1 MTADSPNSNTSP
13 MNLRNGATS
22 AGALIALV
30 TVAALLTSTA
40 PAVAARLATSNH
52 EARHTLSEGATVR
65 AVAAAV
71 VAAARDLV
79 GGSGR
84 LVDALPEQWTLKSRA
99 CVQPALPPALS
110 AFATPQRITLRES
123 LLDLPPPARCWQ
135 G

>member
-1 MTADSPNSNTSP
+1 

-40 PAVAARLATSNH
+40 PAVAARLATTNR

-79 GGSGR
+79 GGSDR
-84 LVDALPEQWTLKSRA
+84 LVDALPEQWMLESRA
-99 CVQPALPPALS
+99 CVQPALPPVLS
-110 AFATPQRITLRES
+110 AAATPQPMTLRES
-123 LLDLPPPARCWQ
+123 LLNLPPPARC
-135 G
+135 

>member
-1 MTADSPNSNTSP
+1 

-30 TVAALLTSTA
+30 TVAALQTST
-40 PAVAARLATSNH
+40 VAARLATTNQ

-79 GGSGR
+79 GGSDR
-84 LVDALPEQWTLKSRA
+84 LVDALPEQWLLESRA
-99 CVQPALPPALS
+99 CVQPALPPVLS
-110 AFATPQRITLRES
+110 AAATPQPMTLRES
-123 LLDLPPPARCWQ
+123 LLDLPPPARC
-135 G
+135 